1 MAGAAWLRWSLAA
14 LMIAITCY
22 HLVRVAAR
30 RRDEADVDL
39 TQAAMGVAMSL
50 MLVGALTTGASR
62 AWALGFVAP
71 TLWFVGR
78 SLMGYI
84 RLGLAA
90 VGGPLRQTVVS
101 AAMLVMLL
109 VAGAVP
115 ARAGTPPMAVP
126 SMGSAATT
134 GGSALVLA
142 LVAGV
147 AAVAVSTA
155 SQLRPRAGS
164 SLVRPGCQLAMN
176 VTTVYMLLLVL

>member
-1 MAGAAWLRWSLAA
+1 MAGASWLRWSLAA

-22 HLVRVAAR
+22 HLVRVAAA

-39 TQAAMGVAMSL
+39 THAAMGVAMAL
-50 MLVGALTTGASR
+50 MLVGALTSGASR
-62 AWALGFVAP
+62 AWALVFVAP

-78 SLMGYI
+78 SLVGYI

-109 VAGAVP
+109 VAGAP
-115 ARAGTPPMAVP
+115 AARAGSSPMAMP
-126 SMGSAATT
+126 SMGSSATA
-134 GGSALVLA
+134 GGNVLVLA

-147 AAVAVSTA
+147 AAVAISTA
-155 SQLRPRAGS
+155 SRLRPRTGS
-164 SLVRPGCQLAMN
+164 SLVNPGCQLAMN
-176 VTTVYMLLLVL
+176 VTTVYMLLLLL